1 MVLVPNR
8 CAVRHE
14 VTLDADPEEG
24 DTRGMPPE
32 PHCLTFAFPEHP
44 TRDSATTERRLRLQ
58 EIRDGHAALLLAAAL
73 RVRCPAVFVNN
84 PYQPGISSEEQEKE
98 VRKQCAGVTTILL
111 STRPPLDDM
120 AANGA
125 AVANSNRKRIKR
137 SSNWLETTILSRLR
151 QVFTFCDRK
160 TIELDPSADPL
171 KRSFHFQ
178 QSDEAFVVPKRPSK
192 GRPGGTPKDWTLAY
206 FVRLARLWP
215 DGPDLVCAFGLSGPL
230 TLLWCH
236 LLANR
241 PDCADRIK
249 TPDPRFLMAQLYL
262 EGVIPGE
269 PHFLSFAEEWRVKF
283 LIDQPLAV
291 RAPILS

>member
-1 MVLVPNR
+1 
-8 CAVRHE
+8 
-14 VTLDADPEEG
+14 
-24 DTRGMPPE
+24 MPPE
-32 PHCLTFAFPEHP
+32 PDCLTFAFPEHP
-44 TRDSATTERRLRLQ
+44 TRESANAERRLRLQ

-84 PYQPGISSEEQEKE
+84 PYQPGVSFEEQENE

-120 AANGA
+120 AANGG
-125 AVANSNRKRIKR
+125 AVANGNRKRIKR
-137 SSNWLETTILSRLR
+137 SGNWLETTTLSRLR
-151 QVFTFCDRK
+151 QVFKFCDRK
-160 TIELDPSADPL
+160 TIELDPSIISADPAKL
-171 KRSFHFQ
+171 CFHFQ
-178 QSDEAFVVPKRPSK
+178 QSDEAFVVPRRPSK
-192 GRPGGTPKDWTLAY
+192 ERPGGAPKDWTLAY

-215 DGPDLVCAFGLSGPL
+215 GGPDLVCAFGLSGPL

-249 TPDPRFLMAQLYL
+249 TPDPRFLMARLRL

-269 PHFLSFAEEWRVKF
+269 PHFLSFAEEWRVEF

-291 RAPILS
+291 GTPVLS